1 MLTLPFPP
9 SLSRPGRHAQ
19 YEYPAALNADYG
31 EPVDA
36 VCQETAPN
44 SQIFTR
50 KWTKATVSMD
60 CNTYTPTIT
69 FSAAG
74 GGGGA

>member
-1 MLTLPFPP
+1 MLL
-9 SLSRPGRHAQ
+9 RRAQ

-36 VCQETAPN
+36 VCQETGPN
-44 SQIFTR
+44 SQVFTR

-69 FSAAG
+69 FGADG

>member
-1 MLTLPFPP
+1 MLPL
-9 SLSRPGRHAQ
+9 RVQ

-36 VCQETAPN
+36 VCQETAP
-44 SQIFTR
+44 QVFTR

-60 CNTYTPTIT
+60 CNTYTPSIIFT
-69 FSAAG
+69 ADGG